1 MPPSHA
7 TGTVGG
13 GTLSFRTT
21 RVGATITIV
30 VVAVLLVIIV
40 ALLIVVASKTKV
52 LCWAEKFAT
61 FQGASFSNP
70 TFEHGGAGGNGSGGH
85 VDDGELYV
93 APQSTRPPVC
103 GQVGGAAAIVR
114 PPRCRTDGAPLSC

>member
-30 VVAVLLVIIV
+30 IVAVLLVIIA
-40 ALLIVVASKTKV
+40 ALLVVVASKTKI
-52 LCWAEKFAT
+52 LCWAERFAT

-70 TFEHGGAGGNGSGGH
+70 TFELGGAGSGGH
-85 VDDGELYV
+85 VDDGELCV
-93 APQSTRPPVC
+93 APQSTRAPVC

-114 PPRCRTDGAPLSC
+114 PPRGRTDGATLSC